1 MSIDADFLLAR
12 LPAFYRQRDAELGG
26 PLRALL
32 TVMAEQG
39 QALEDDIARL
49 YDNWFIETC
58 DDWLVPYIGDLL
70 GVRGLHAVAGSASF
84 GQRALVANTLRLRRR
99 KGTVAVLEQLA
110 LDSTGWR
117 VRAVEFFSQLATSEQ
132 LNHLRPNAQRTL
144 DLRRGGQ
151 LERIGGPFDPAM
163 RSVEVRNLPS
173 GRYNI
178 THIGLFLWRL
188 QAYAVR
194 RAPAVAA
201 SGEPGRY
208 HFDPLGR
215 SLTDIGASAA
225 AMLYNRPRSESE
237 ITALAGPEHL
247 PEPLSRRALHD
258 ELSALRQALTDG
270 GPPLRRYFSQGEGGA
285 VLRIWLDDVEVPA
298 EHLFICNLSPLAAV
312 APEDW
317 RRPPAQL
324 AVTRSDG
331 SGQRLFPPQPGPLL
345 VGVDP
350 VLGRIA
356 LPAGSSVNR
365 VEVAYAYGFA
375 GDIGGGPYDRRPQ
388 QASDDA
394 AQGLF
399 VAREF
404 DRVLQVPEQQP
415 SLAAA
420 LATAVAGERLLIRIS
435 CDWVEQLSPDLFLPD
450 SQLAVETANQCR
462 VVLRGNWR
470 FRGNGNSRL
479 WLGGLLI
486 DGELQLQG
494 ALRQLQLRHCT
505 LAPGAGGIS
514 HSGNGAGLELRFSH
528 SLCGPLRANNPVA
541 GLTASHC
548 AFDGQGGDALE
559 LPLSPLHLDR
569 CTLVGRCSAG
579 ELHAS
584 NSLFTAR
591 LTISHRQQGCVRFC
605 YLAPGS
611 LTPKRFRCQPD
622 LAVQGLPPALA
633 KAELARV
640 SPSFTSTTFGHPAY
654 LQLHLATASEIRR
667 GAEDGAEMG
676 LWNLLQQPQRE
687 ANLQQAVAEY
697 LRFGLE
703 AGAIFV
709 N

>member
-32 TVMAEQG
+32 SVMAEQG
-39 QALEDDIARL
+39 QVLEDDIARL

-70 GVRGLHAVAGSASF
+70 GVRGLYAVAGSASF

-99 KGTVAVLEQLA
+99 KGTLAVLEQLA
-110 LDSTGWR
+110 FDSSGWR
-117 VRAVEFFSQLATSEQ
+117 VRAVEFFPQLATSEQ
-132 LNHLRPNAQRTL
+132 LNHLRPAAQRTL
-144 DLRRGGQ
+144 DLRRGGE

-163 RSVEVRNLPS
+163 RSGEVRNLPS

-178 THIGLFLWRL
+178 AHIGLFLWRL

-215 SLTDIGASAA
+215 SLADIGVSAG

-237 ITALAGPEHL
+237 ISALAGPEHL

-258 ELSALRQALTDG
+258 ELSALRQALADG
-270 GPPLRRYFSQGEGGA
+270 APAARRYFSQGEGGP
-285 VLRIWLDDVEVPA
+285 VMRIWLDGSEVPA
-298 EHLFICNLSPLAAV
+298 EHLLICNLSPLAGAV
-312 APEDW
+312 PENW

-324 AVTRSDG
+324 VVTRSDG
-331 SGQRLFPPQPGPLL
+331 SGQQLFPSQPGPLL

-375 GDIGGGPYDRRPQ
+375 GDIGGGPYDRRPRH
-388 QASDDA
+388 ANDDA
-394 AQGLF
+394 EQGLF
-399 VAREF
+399 VTTDF

-435 CDWVEQLSPDLFLPD
+435 HDWLEALSPDLDLPD
-450 SQLAVETANQCR
+450 CHLAIEAANQCR
-462 VVLRGNWR
+462 VVVRGNWR

-479 WLGGLLI
+479 WLSGLLV
-486 DGELQLQG
+486 DGALQLQG

-505 LAPGAGGIS
+505 LVPGAGGIS
-514 HSGNGAGLELRFSH
+514 HSGNGAGLALIFSH
-528 SLCGPLRANNPVA
+528 CLCGPLTANHPLA
-541 GLTASHC
+541 GLKASHC
-548 AFDGQGGDALE
+548 AFDGLGGEAIT
-559 LPLSPLHLDR
+559 LPLSPLQRRRRSRRTPHPMQR
-569 CTLVGRCSAG
+569 RPPRPGYRRPMPAG
-579 ELHAS
+579 PRSVSSTAPCLNCAS
-584 NSLFTAR
+584 
-591 LTISHRQQGCVRFC
+591 
-605 YLAPGS
+605 
-611 LTPKRFRCQPD
+611 
-622 LAVQGLPPALA
+622 
-633 KAELARV
+633 
-640 SPSFTSTTFGHPAY
+640 
-654 LQLHLATASEIRR
+654 TAST
-667 GAEDGAEMG
+667 
-676 LWNLLQQPQRE
+676 
-687 ANLQQAVAEY
+687 
-697 LRFGLE
+697 
-703 AGAIFV
+703 
-709 N
+709 